1 MLQASKSPWHS
12 GEITIQRSIGA
23 AEKMDTVGRNNLR
36 NFLLDQHRE
45 FYPLL
50 PFIVLG
56 TVDPAGDAW
65 ATLRAG
71 RPGFLSSPDT
81 KMLSFDLGRDANDP
95 ADVGMNDG
103 DSVGALGIDLS
114 TRRRNRLNGTIRRN
128 GDKGFAIEVV
138 QSFGNCPR
146 YIHNRNPEFTR
157 DADAPATSPP
167 QISSSLGAHARA
179 MIAQADTFFVA
190 SYVDAE
196 DGTRQVDASHRGGRP
211 GFVRIDA
218 DGTLTIPDFNG
229 NRFFNTLGNFLVNPK
244 AGLAFADFSTGDLL
258 QLTGDAKVI
267 LDSPEIAAFE
277 GAERLWQF
285 RPRRAVFR
293 QEALPLRWT
302 EGTGA
307 SPHSLRTGDWNAA
320 EQRLRDQALA

>member
-12 GEITIQRSIGA
+12 GELAIQRSAGVTDR
-23 AEKMDTVGRNNLR
+23 MDHVGRSHLR
-36 NFLLDQHRE
+36 DVLIDQHRE
-45 FYPLL
+45 FFPLL
-50 PFIVLG
+50 PFIALG

-81 KMLSFDLGRDANDP
+81 KTLSFDLGRDASDP
-95 ADVGMNDG
+95 ADIGMNDG

-114 TRRRNRLNGTIRRN
+114 TRRRNRLNGTLRRD
-128 GDKGFAIEVV
+128 GDKGFSIEVV

-157 DADAPATSPP
+157 GIDVPATSPP
-167 QISSSLGAHARA
+167 QISSSLDARA
-179 MIAQADTFFVA
+179 RATIAQADTFFVA

-196 DGTRQVDASHRGGRP
+196 DGTRQVDVSHRGGRP
-211 GFVRIDA
+211 GFVRIDQ

-229 NRFFNTLGNFLVNPK
+229 NSFFNTLGNFLVNPK
-244 AGLAFADFSTGDLL
+244 AGLVFVDFSTGDEL
-258 QLTGDAKVI
+258 QLTGDARVI
-267 LDSPEIAAFE
+267 LDSPEIAAFH

-285 RPRRAVFR
+285 KPRRVIFR
-293 QEALPLRWT
+293 RDALPLRWSD
-302 EGTGA
+302 GGA
-307 SPHSLRTGDWNAA
+307 SPHSLKTGDWETA
-320 EQRLRDQALA
+320 EQRLQAER

>member
-1 MLQASKSPWHS
+1 MSQASKSPWHA
-12 GEITIQRSIGA
+12 GELAIQRSLGV
-23 AEKMDTVGRNNLR
+23 AERMDARGRSSLR
-36 NFLLDQHRE
+36 NFLIDQHRE

-50 PFIVLG
+50 PFIALG

-65 ATLRAG
+65 ATVRAG
-71 RPGFLSSPDT
+71 RPGFLNSPDT
-81 KMLSFDLGRDANDP
+81 KTLSFDLGRDPDDP

-128 GDKGFAIEVV
+128 GVKGFSIEVV

-157 DADAPATSPP
+157 DVETPATSSP
-167 QISSSLGAHARA
+167 QISSSLDARARA

-196 DGTRQVDASHRGGRP
+196 DGTRQVDVSHRGGKP
-211 GFVRIDA
+211 GFVRTDA

-229 NRFFNTLGNFLVNPK
+229 NLFFNTLGNLLVNPR
-244 AGLAFADFSTGDLL
+244 AGLVFVDFSTGDEL
-258 QLTGDAKVI
+258 QLTGDARVI
-267 LDSPEIAAFE
+267 LDSPEIAAFH

-285 RPRRAVFR
+285 KPRRVIFR
-293 QEALPLRWT
+293 KEALPLRWT
-302 EGTGA
+302 DGEA
-307 SPHSLRTGDWNAA
+307 SPHSLKTGDWATA
-320 EQRLRDQALA
+320 EQCLQAER

>member
-1 MLQASKSPWHS
+1 MLQVSKSPWHS
-12 GEITIQRSIGA
+12 GELAIQRSIGGT
-23 AEKMDTVGRNNLR
+23 ERMDRVGRSHLR
-36 NFLLDQHRE
+36 NFLVDQHRE
-45 FYPLL
+45 FFPLL
-50 PFIVLG
+50 PFIAMG

-81 KMLSFDLGRDANDP
+81 KTLSFHLGRDANDP
-95 ADVGMNDG
+95 ADIGINNG

-114 TRRRNRLNGTIRRN
+114 TRRRNRLNGTVRRT
-128 GDKGFAIEVV
+128 GAEGFAIEVV

-167 QISSSLGAHARA
+167 QISSSLDAQARA

-196 DGTRQVDASHRGGRP
+196 DGTRQVDVSHRGGKP

-229 NRFFNTLGNFLVNPK
+229 NSFFNTLGNLLVNPR
-244 AGLAFADFSTGDLL
+244 AGLVFVDFSTGDEL

-267 LDSPEIAAFE
+267 LDSPEIAAFHS
-277 GAERLWQF
+277 AERLWQF
-285 RPRRAVFR
+285 KPRRVILR
-293 QEALPLRWT
+293 KDALPLRWSD
-302 EGTGA
+302 GGA
-307 SPHSLRTGDWNAA
+307 SPHSLKTGDWETA
-320 EQRLRDQALA
+320 EQRLQAER

>member
-1 MLQASKSPWHS
+1 MLQAIKSPWHS
-12 GEITIQRSIGA
+12 GELAIQRSVGV
-23 AEKMDTVGRNNLR
+23 AERMDHVGHSHLR
-36 NFLLDQHRE
+36 NFLIDQHRE
-45 FYPLL
+45 FFPLL
-50 PFIVLG
+50 PFIALG
-56 TVDPAGDAW
+56 TVDPTGDAW

-71 RPGFLSSPDT
+71 RPGFLGSPDT
-81 KMLSFDLGRDANDP
+81 KTLSFDLGRDLNDP
-95 ADVGMNDG
+95 ADIGMNDG

-128 GDKGFAIEVV
+128 GTKGFSIDVV

-157 DADAPATSPP
+157 NADSPANSPP
-167 QISSSLGAHARA
+167 QISSSLDARTRA

-196 DGTRQVDASHRGGRP
+196 DGTRQVDVSHRGGRP

-229 NRFFNTLGNFLVNPK
+229 NLFFNTLGNFLVNPK
-244 AGLAFADFSTGDLL
+244 AGLVFVDFSTGAEL
-258 QLTGDAKVI
+258 QLTGDARVI
-267 LDSPEIAAFE
+267 LDSPEIAAFH

-285 RPRRAVFR
+285 KPRRVIFR
-293 QEALPLRWT
+293 EEALPLRWSD
-302 EGTGA
+302 GGA
-307 SPHSLRTGDWNAA
+307 SPHSLRTGDWETA
-320 EQRLRDQALA
+320 EQRLQTER

>member
-1 MLQASKSPWHS
+1 MLEAIKSPWHP
-12 GEITIQRSIGA
+12 GELAIQRSVGVT
-23 AEKMDTVGRNNLR
+23 ERMDRVGHSHLR
-36 NFLLDQHRE
+36 NFLIDQHRE
-45 FYPLL
+45 FFPLL
-50 PFIVLG
+50 PFIALG

-71 RPGFLSSPDT
+71 LPGFLNSPDAKT
-81 KMLSFDLGRDANDP
+81 LSFDLGRDADDP
-95 ADVGMNDG
+95 ADIGMNDG

-128 GDKGFAIEVV
+128 GAKEFSIEVV

-157 DADAPATSPP
+157 DADTPATSPP
-167 QISSSLGAHARA
+167 QISSSLDAHARA

-196 DGTRQVDASHRGGRP
+196 DGTRQVDVSHRGGRP
-211 GFVRIDA
+211 GFVRIDQ

-229 NRFFNTLGNFLVNPK
+229 NSFFNTLGNMLVNPK
-244 AGLAFADFSTGDLL
+244 AGLVFVDFSTGDEL
-258 QLTGDAKVI
+258 QLTGDARVI
-267 LDSPEIAAFE
+267 LDSSEITAFQ

-285 RPRRAVFR
+285 KPRRVIFR
-293 QEALPLRWT
+293 KEALPLRWS
-302 EGTGA
+302 EGGA
-307 SPHSLRTGDWNAA
+307 SPHSLKTGDWETAK
-320 EQRLRDQALA
+320 QRLQAER